1 MKDDN
6 TKQIE
11 NILVKNLVRIFT
23 EYGWTGYKGGPES
36 FQAKVTTIRCGLYI
50 GNALDYK
57 THLSLLLEARRKD
70 HKWGL
75 FTPTFVEGT
84 LTLLKAY
91 AKKHNLF
98 NTKNKVWLSPTK
110 EPSNAN
116 LFKELDHAKAA
127 IKRLYQFGKTNIRY
141 SLIEE
146 YGEDRVRKDLRKVAP
161 YARLNILTEDHEPDQ
176 IRDWLYDGG
185 VTKMTVMYPFM
196 PLVIIST
203 DD

>member
-1 MKDDN
+1 MKDNN

-11 NILVKNLVRIFT
+11 NILVKNLVRIFMT
-23 EYGWTGYKGGPES
+23 YGVEDKNNANNFLTQCE
-36 FQAKVTTIRCGLYI
+36 VVRLGLWH
-50 GNALDYK
+50 GNAFMFSQ
-57 THLSLLLEARRKD
+57 TLETILKDRHKD

-91 AKKHNLF
+91 AKKHNSF
-98 NTKNKVWLSPTK
+98 GTRGKVCLVPTK
-110 EPSNAN
+110 DPRNENI
-116 LFKELDHAKAA
+116 FKELDYAKAA

-146 YGEDRVRKDLRKVAP
+146 YGEDRVRKDLRKVVP
-161 YARLNILTEDHEPDQ
+161 YARLEILTEDHEPDQ
-176 IRDWLYDGG
+176 IRDWLYDEG

-196 PLVIIST
+196 PFVIISI

>member
-6 TKQIE
+6 TEQIE
-11 NILVKNLVRIFT
+11 EILIKNLARIFT
-23 EYGWTGYKGGPES
+23 EYGWTTGEGVPES
-36 FQAKVTTIRCGLYI
+36 FQAKVTTIRSGLYL
-50 GNALDYK
+50 GDAFGFK
-57 THLSLLLEARRKD
+57 THLSLIIEARKKD
-70 HKWGL
+70 HKWGI
-75 FTPTFVEGT
+75 FTPAFLEGT

-91 AKKHNLF
+91 AKKHYLF
-98 NTKNKVWLSPTK
+98 DIRGKAWVTPTK
-110 EPSNAN
+110 EPSKEN
-116 LFKELDHAKAA
+116 LFEELDHAKAA

-146 YGEDRVRKDLRKVAP
+146 YGEDRVRKDLRKVVP
-161 YARLNILTEDHEPDQ
+161 YAKLDILTEDHEPDQ

-196 PLVIIST
+196 PLVIISI